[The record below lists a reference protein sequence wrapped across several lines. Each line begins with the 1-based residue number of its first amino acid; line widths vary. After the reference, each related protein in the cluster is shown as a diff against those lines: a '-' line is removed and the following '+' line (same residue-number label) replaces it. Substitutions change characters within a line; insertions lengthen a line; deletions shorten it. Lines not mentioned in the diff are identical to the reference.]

1 MAGEDRPGQVI
12 EEFLTGL
19 TPVALP
25 LGLGRI
31 VTLLGDLRGVT
42 MGTGDALGP
51 AQVADRLET
60 LHVVDEV
67 LDVDHRPWPR
77 NPVTAFIQRVPAR
90 CPRRRIV
97 PPEKPFRHNRL
108 ESRLSLPRHSAPF
121 LLRRVVSPFTARN

>member
-42 MGTGDALGP
+42 MGTGDALWG
-51 AQVADRLET
+51 
-60 LHVVDEV
+60 
-67 LDVDHRPWPR
+67 
-77 NPVTAFIQRVPAR
+77 QRKSRTVSKHFTSSMR
-90 CPRRRIV
+90 FWMLTIV
-97 PPEKPFRHNRL
+97 RGL
-108 ESRLSLPRHSAPF
+108 AIL
-121 LLRRVVSPFTARN
+121 